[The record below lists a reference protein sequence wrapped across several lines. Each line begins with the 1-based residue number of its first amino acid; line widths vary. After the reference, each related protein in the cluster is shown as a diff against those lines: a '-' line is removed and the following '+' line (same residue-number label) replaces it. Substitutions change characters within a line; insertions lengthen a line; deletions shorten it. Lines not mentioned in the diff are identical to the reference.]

1 MITLKN
7 IQTEVDTGFLYKILA
22 DNGKELNVAKVF
34 TELSAIEHDHA
45 LAFLAKNNLIFRSQA
60 GLFWPSSSYNLWN
73 GTLIGISIE

>member
-22 DNGKELNVAKVF
+22 ENEKDPNVVKVF
-34 TELSAIEHDHA
+34 TEMSAIEYDHA

-73 GTLIGISIE
+73 GTLIDISIE

>member
-34 TELSAIEHDHA
+34 TEMSAIEQDHA
-45 LAFLAKNNLIFRSQA
+45 LAFLAKNNLIFRSLI
-60 GLFWPSSSYNLWN
+60 GLFWPNNSYNIWN
-73 GTLIGISIE
+73 GNLIGISIE